1 MSTPLNLSSS
11 RYRRPRNR
19 CPHCGETATIRTSK
33 IISEIT
39 RELYMQCTNIE
50 CAHTWV
56 NILSAVRTIA
66 PSMCPNPK
74 VYIPMSPHSPALKA
88 DPSAQGALDLG
99 EFNPRAM
106 AAAK

>member
-1 MSTPLNLSSS
+1 V
-11 RYRRPRNR
+11 
-19 CPHCGETATIRTSK
+19 RTSK
-33 IISEIT
+33 VVSEIT

-74 VYIPMSPHSPALKA
+74 VHIPLSPNSPAAKP
-88 DPSAQGALDLG
+88 DPSAQASLDLG
-99 EFNPRAM
+99 VFNPRPVPV
-106 AAAK
+106 K